1 MSSTLSISQAT
12 SAAAATP
19 TPTATP
25 SSATTSAAP
34 TFTNLC
40 KLRDPAQFHS
50 ITVHGFPGE
59 KSAQEM
65 AAMMDAVST
74 GLEQQCG
81 IPAARI
87 VRVTHG
93 RPADLPRRLGDKV
106 LVDLR
111 LVSSPE
117 TQRVTMFYVRKI
129 GPDQMGKDLA

>member
-19 TPTATP
+19 TTTDTPSPATP
-25 SSATTSAAP
+25 AAP

-40 KLRDPAQFHS
+40 TLRDPAQFHS

-87 VRVTHG
+87 VRVAHG

-129 GPDQMGKDLA
+129 DANQAGKDLA

>member
-1 MSSTLSISQAT
+1 MSSTLSFSQAT
-12 SAAAATP
+12 PTAVATP
-19 TPTATP
+19 APIGTPA
-25 SSATTSAAP
+25 SATSDAP

-40 KLRDPAQFHS
+40 NLRDPAQFHS

-65 AAMMDAVST
+65 DAMVNAVST

-117 TQRVTMFYVRKI
+117 TPRVTLFHVRKI
-129 GPDQMGKDLA
+129 GPDQAGKDLA